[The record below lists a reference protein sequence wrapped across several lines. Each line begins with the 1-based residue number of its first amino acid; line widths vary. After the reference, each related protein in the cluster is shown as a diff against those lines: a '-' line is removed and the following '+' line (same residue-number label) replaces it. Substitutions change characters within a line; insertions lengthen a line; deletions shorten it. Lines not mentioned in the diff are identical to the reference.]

1 MTRCARAWQA
11 EAHRDG
17 RLRGPERDGF
27 ERHRAACPACRA
39 AGGELDALAA
49 GLRALPEAPA
59 DELSV
64 RRTKLRLLRA
74 WDDATLAPPRK
85 APRWPAVVALAA
97 LAAGAAG
104 VAAWRAHP
112 RATTAAT
119 LGTAPRPAA
128 SDPFAEALAA
138 LHAGRPTDA
147 AERFEAVAAQAPT
160 GPRAEDADYLAVVA
174 WMRAGRPERVRDAAR
189 RYLARHGD
197 GFRRREVEVVA
208 TMVGGD
214 R

>member
-11 EAHRDG
+11 EALRDG

-59 DELSV
+59 DELAA

-85 APRWPAVVALAA
+85 AARWPVVVALVAGV
-97 LAAGAAG
+97 AGA
-104 VAAWRAHP
+104 AAWRAHP
-112 RATTAAT
+112 RATTATAR
-119 LGTAPRPAA
+119 GIAPRPAS

-138 LHAGRPTDA
+138 LHAGRSTDA
-147 AERFEAVAAQAPT
+147 AERFEAIAAQAPA